1 MNIETCFVIACCRKF
16 FSRMLLGFCLF
27 AINIETCFVIVS
39 CISQLRG
46 EPKPMMLLKLLS
58 RCQWGKLQLPLGSN
72 PDVLQSRCPPFFLQ
86 VSVQYK
92 SCRLLVLQD
101 RATGSSGSKPEGIIE
116 LWWHSVSMYLHHF
129 SPFHECCKVFRASS
143 TKDLVEGDASAAPS
157 SALSPKLKLA
167 PKVPWFTMMTYLVE
181 FLQRHS
187 KCM

>member
-1 MNIETCFVIACCRKF
+1 MFLYLFPNAWQGFPFHSGGVGVGLCSPDVAPPSATIRMKS
-16 FSRMLLGFCLF
+16 FSCMLLSFFLF
-27 AINIETCFVIVS
+27 AMNIETCFVIVS

-129 SPFHECCKVFRASS
+129 SPFHEC
-143 TKDLVEGDASAAPS
+143 
-157 SALSPKLKLA
+157 
-167 PKVPWFTMMTYLVE
+167 
-181 FLQRHS
+181 
-187 KCM
+187 